1 MLVGRSGAFNET
13 LVKFNRSQRRWPRA
27 ALALVL
33 TVASGTA
40 AAGPSPERNPA
51 YTGPRGSEQPVSRL
65 LVQLADAEVLA
76 ASSVAD
82 ADSAVPSQAEAV
94 AAATRMRRRLED
106 VARRRDI
113 PARGFRQIAPRLGLI
128 ELEQPL
134 DGDALAETLRR
145 LESDASVAAVEIDR
159 PKYRHLQS
167 NDPFAGA
174 QWYLADLQPAALRT
188 QAAWDLTTGS
198 SGVVVAVIDTGVL
211 YEHPDL
217 RRASSA
223 GRLLPGYDFVS
234 ADPDG
239 RHLRANDG
247 DGYDADPSDPGDWVS
262 ASDRT
267 QSVFRGCATGASSW
281 HGTRVSGLIAA
292 LTDNAVGVAGMTW
305 KTWILPVRVLGKCS
319 GYDSDILA
327 AMRWAGGLPVDGVPA
342 NPYPAQI
349 INMSLGSGE
358 ECRSPYAQVIDE
370 LAARGVLVVA
380 SAGNEGGP
388 VATPASCPG
397 VVAVA
402 GVRHAGTKVGYS
414 SLGREVTLAAPAG
427 NCVNVGANQPCLY
440 SIDTTSNAGTTTPGT
455 HVYTDQIDFNVGT
468 SFSAPLAAGVAA
480 LMRGSHNR
488 LPPSLLLARLQ
499 ESSRPFPAS
508 SDPTVPTCH
517 VPTGSTDVQVAE
529 CVCTS
534 ETCGAGLLDAD
545 AAVRNALRPV
555 AAPRA
560 SGAIAAGQVVVL
572 DGAASVAACGRSV
585 VRYAWTIVSGTGAI
599 ADADRMTASIT
610 APAAGSTVVRLI
622 VEDDRGASDSAELEI
637 TPDSA
642 IAYSAAPLP
651 GTSCPTDISIAQVPG
666 DGAGTGGGT
675 GAGGG
680 TGGSG
685 GGSNAGSGNGGG
697 GSIDP
702 NWIVLLLVATRR
714 LRARA
719 RESTRGSIG

>member
-1 MLVGRSGAFNET
+1 M
-13 LVKFNRSQRRWPRA
+13 
-27 ALALVL
+27 
-33 TVASGTA
+33 
-40 AAGPSPERNPA
+40 
-51 YTGPRGSEQPVSRL
+51 
-65 LVQLADAEVLA
+65 QLADTVLEAA
-76 ASSVAD
+76 ASAAGTD
-82 ADSAVPSQAEAV
+82 AALPSQAETL
-94 AAATRMRRRLED
+94 AAASRMRRTLED
-106 VARRRDI
+106 VAQRRGI

-134 DGDALAETLRR
+134 AGDALAETVQR
-145 LESDASVAAVEIDR
+145 LASDRSIEAVEVDR

-167 NDPFAGA
+167 NDPFAGG
-174 QWYLADLQPAALRT
+174 QWYLAGMQPAALRT
-188 QAAWDLTTGS
+188 HAAWDLTTGS
-198 SGVVVAVIDTGVL
+198 SGIVVAVIDTGVL

-217 RRASSA
+217 KRASSA

-262 ASDRT
+262 ESDRS
-267 QSVFRGCATGASSW
+267 QSVFRGCDTGASSW

-327 AMRWAGGLPVDGVPA
+327 AMRWAGGLPVDGVPP
-342 NPYPAQI
+342 NPYPAQV
-349 INMSLGSGE
+349 INMSLGSGDT
-358 ECRSPYAQVIDE
+358 CSSPYQQVIAE

-414 SLGREVTLAAPAG
+414 SLGREVTIAAPAG
-427 NCVNVGANQPCLY
+427 NCVNVGPNQPCLF
-440 SIDTTSNAGTTTPGT
+440 SIDTTSNAGTTTPGS
-455 HVYTDQIDFNVGT
+455 HVYTDQVDFNVGT

-488 LPPSLLLARLQ
+488 LPPSALLARLQ

-508 SDPTVPTCH
+508 SDSTVPICH
-517 VPTGSTDVQVAE
+517 VPSGSFDVQASE

-534 ETCGAGLLDAD
+534 DTCGAGLLDAE
-545 AAVRNALRPV
+545 AAVRSALRPV

-560 SGAIAAGQVVVL
+560 SGMIAAGQMVVL
-572 DGAASVAACGRSV
+572 DGTASVAACGRSV

-599 ADADRMTASIT
+599 ADADRATASMT
-610 APAAGSTVVRLI
+610 APAAGSTVVRLT
-622 VEDDRGASDSAELEI
+622 VEDDRGASDGAELEI

-642 IAYSAAPLP
+642 VAASAAPLP
-651 GTSCPTDISIAQVPG
+651 GPSCPTDISIAQDPG
-666 DGAGTGGGT
+666 DAGGGSGGTGTGGG
-675 GAGGG
+675 
-680 TGGSG
+680 
-685 GGSNAGSGNGGG
+685 GGG
-697 GSIDP
+697 GGGGRAPAPATGGGGGGGGIDP
-702 NWIVLLLVATRR
+702 NWILLLLVATMR
-714 LRARA
+714 LRAHV
-719 RESTRGSIG
+719 